1 MAKPGYVP
9 GNDRDVRQAVNARQ
23 LLQCTARCERD
34 ARLTEPRT
42 AGAGRPMWA
51 CRHQSPTGISSRK
64 LFKVSPFQN
73 DESIL
78 YRHMSNL
85 IHRSTGI
92 TSPAFTQGRVSMV
105 FAPNPNRMRIDR
117 NVPTRVIVMAPPNRR
132 G

>member
-9 GNDRDVRQAVNARQ
+9 SNDRDVRQAVNARQ

-34 ARLTEPRT
+34 ARLTEPRA
-42 AGAGRPMWA
+42 AGAWRPMWA
-51 CRHQSPTGISSRK
+51 CRHQSLTGISNRK

-92 TSPAFTQGRVSMV
+92 TSPAFTEGRVSMV
-105 FAPNPNRMRIDR
+105 FAPDSNRMRIVH
-117 NVPTRVIVMAPPNRR
+117 NVLTRVIAMATANRR